1 MELAEREI
9 ELEGM
14 KIREVRKKSQ
24 DSHQTSILTTNR
36 KLGITWI
43 AIYMFSRWCQENF
56 FKYLRQEY
64 DIDRMMYYLVKQ
76 INDGVMVV
84 NPIYSKLTQDIKKI
98 REKISRVQA
107 QLFLLSEEN
116 VTSVLETSPHYL
128 KKQITKIS
136 QLNQL
141 NEEEQKLVEARKNQT
156 YKIEVKN
163 MPENTRY
170 TKLDMEGK
178 LFQNIVKM
186 ICYRAETT
194 ISLMVTGNV
203 YKKQEEIRSLV
214 KSIIKAT
221 GDIVP
226 DYQQKTL
233 TIKIYALA
241 TPRDNRA
248 LEKLCEVLTDSE
260 TIYPGTELKLI
271 YKLATN

>member
-1 MELAEREI
+1 MAEREI

-14 KIREVRKKSQ
+14 KIREVRKKSD

-36 KLGITWI
+36 KLGLTWI
-43 AIYMFSRWCQENF
+43 AIYMFARWCQENF

-64 DIDRMMYYLVKQ
+64 DIDRMMYYLVTQ
-76 INDGVMVV
+76 INEGVMVV
-84 NPIYSKLTQDIKKI
+84 NPIYSKLTQGIKKI
-98 REKISRVQA
+98 REKINRRLA

-116 VTSVLETSPHYL
+116 VKSALETSPHYL
-128 KKQITKIS
+128 KKQVTMINQID
-136 QLNQL
+136 QLR
-141 NEEEQKLVEARKNQT
+141 EEEQKLVEARKSQT
-156 YKIEVKN
+156 YKIKVKD

-178 LFQNIVKM
+178 LFQNIIKM

-194 ISLMVTGNV
+194 ISLLVKGDI

-214 KSIIKAT
+214 KSIINSK

-226 DYQQKTL
+226 NYLQKTL
-233 TIKIYALA
+233 TIKIYTLA
-241 TPRDNRA
+241 TPRDNIA
-248 LEKLCEVLTDSE
+248 LEKLCKLLTDSE
-260 TIYPGTELKLI
+260 TIYPGTELKMI